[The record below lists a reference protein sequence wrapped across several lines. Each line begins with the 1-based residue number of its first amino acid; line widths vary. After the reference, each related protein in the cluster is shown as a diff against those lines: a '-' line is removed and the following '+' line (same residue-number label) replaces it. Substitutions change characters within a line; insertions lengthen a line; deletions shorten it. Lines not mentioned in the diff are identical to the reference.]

1 MDIIW
6 KKRHFMR
13 RKGDWV
19 NNRVLKVL
27 PRGQDKSTRQLRRQ
41 GFVPAI
47 YYGGN
52 QAPRQLVASKRELNS
67 LMRRLGESAL
77 FEIAMEEDVRTV
89 ILKEVQRDPVTRE
102 VIHID
107 LQDLAHNEK
116 VSMNIPIRFM
126 GADELESKGR
136 VLQRQA
142 ETVNVEGYA
151 HSLPS
156 HIDVYVGDMEP
167 GDVIKVCDLRVDGD
181 IAILDP
187 LDRIVVVVLTPE

>member
-1 MDIIW
+1 M
-6 KKRHFMR
+6 
-13 RKGDWV
+13 

-27 PRGQDKSTRQLRRQ
+27 PRGQDKSARQLRRQ

-52 QAPRQLVASKRELNS
+52 QAPRQLVASRRELNS
-67 LMRRLGESAL
+67 LMRQLGESAL

-116 VSMNIPIRFM
+116 VGMNIPIRLV

-151 HSLPS
+151 HLLPS

-187 LDRIVVVVLTPE
+187 LDRIVAIVLTPE